1 MQKLMALLGA
11 WLLMLGSVE
20 AQEVWMASNSV
31 PNFSR
36 QELIALIEGRTRQS
50 FDSSTA
56 TLVVYLENREVTRR
70 FIEEFLQLNYF
81 RTLYQLR
88 EQVNSGRAS
97 PLLDVPGKDDAYIAV
112 FALEEA
118 MTYSDDP
125 IQQLAKIG
133 LNIVG
138 MR

>member
-1 MQKLMALLGA
+1 MQKLMALLGI
-11 WLLMLGSVE
+11 WLFLLGSTE
-20 AQEVWMASNSV
+20 AQEIWIASNSV

-36 QELIALIEGRTRQS
+36 QELIALVEGRTRQS
-50 FDSSTA
+50 FDSNAA
-56 TLVVYLENREVTRR
+56 TLVVYLENQEVTRR
-70 FIEEFLQLNYF
+70 FIEEFLELNYF

-88 EQVNSGRAS
+88 EQINSGRAS
-97 PLLDVPGKDDAYIAV
+97 PLLDVPEKDDAYIAV

-125 IQQLAKIG
+125 IQQLAEVGLKI
-133 LNIVG
+133 VE

>member
-1 MQKLMALLGA
+1 MQKLMALLGI
-11 WLLMLGSVE
+11 WLFLLGSTE
-20 AQEVWMASNSV
+20 AQEIWIASNSV

-36 QELIALIEGRTRQS
+36 QELIALVEGRTRQS
-50 FDSSTA
+50 FNSNAA
-56 TLVVYLENREVTRR
+56 TLVVYLENQEVTRR
-70 FIEEFLQLNYF
+70 FIEEFLELNYF

-88 EQVNSGRAS
+88 EQINSGRAS
-97 PLLDVPGKDDAYIAV
+97 PLLDVPEKDDAYIAV

-125 IQQLAKIG
+125 IQQLAEVGLKI
-133 LNIVG
+133 VE

>member
-50 FDSSTA
+50 FDSGTA
-56 TLVVYLENREVTRR
+56 TLVVYLENQEVTRR

-97 PLLDVPGKDDAYIAV
+97 PLLDVPEKDDAYIAV
-112 FALEEA
+112 FALEQA

-125 IQQLAKIG
+125 IQQLAEIG
-133 LNIVG
+133 LKIVE

>member
-1 MQKLMALLGA
+1 MQKLMALLGI
-11 WLLMLGSVE
+11 WLFLLGSTE
-20 AQEVWMASNSV
+20 AQEIWMASNAV

-36 QELIALIEGRTRQS
+36 QELIALVEGRTRQS
-50 FDSSTA
+50 FDSNAA
-56 TLVVYLENREVTRR
+56 TLVVYLENQEVTRR
-70 FIEEFLQLNYF
+70 FIEEFLELSYF

-88 EQVNSGRAS
+88 EQINSGRAS
-97 PLLDVPGKDDAYIAV
+97 PLLDVPEKDDAYIAV

-125 IQQLAKIG
+125 IQQLAEVGLKI
-133 LNIVG
+133 VE

>member
-1 MQKLMALLGA
+1 MKKLLILLGI
-11 WLLMLGSVE
+11 WLPLLGS
-20 AQEVWMASNSV
+20 AGAKEVWVASNSIQD
-31 PNFSR
+31 FSR
-36 QELIALIEGRTRQS
+36 QELVALVEGRTRQS
-50 FDSSTA
+50 FESDAA

-88 EQVNSGRAS
+88 EQINSGRAS
-97 PLLDVPGKDDAYIAV
+97 PLLYVPGKDDAYIAV

-133 LNIVG
+133 LNIVE

>member
-1 MQKLMALLGA
+1 MQKLMALLGI
-11 WLLMLGSVE
+11 WLFLLGSIE
-20 AQEVWMASNSV
+20 AQEIWMASNSV

-36 QELIALIEGRTRQS
+36 QELIALVEGRTRQS
-50 FDSSTA
+50 FDSNAA
-56 TLVVYLENREVTRR
+56 TLVVYLENQEVTRR
-70 FIEEFLQLNYF
+70 FIEEFLELNYF

-88 EQVNSGRAS
+88 EQINSGRAS
-97 PLLDVPGKDDAYIAV
+97 PLLDVPEKDDAYIAV

-125 IQQLAKIG
+125 IQQLAEVGLKI
-133 LNIVG
+133 VE

>member
-1 MQKLMALLGA
+1 MKKLLILLGI
-11 WLLMLGSVE
+11 WLLLLGS
-20 AQEVWMASNSV
+20 AGAKEVWVASNSIQD
-31 PNFSR
+31 FSR
-36 QELIALIEGRTRQS
+36 QELVALIEGRTRQS

-88 EQVNSGRAS
+88 EQINSGRAS
-97 PLLDVPGKDDAYIAV
+97 PLLDVPEKDDAYIAV
-112 FALEEA
+112 FALEQA

-125 IQQLAKIG
+125 IQQLAEIG
-133 LNIVG
+133 LKIVE

>member
-1 MQKLMALLGA
+1 MQKLMTLLGI
-11 WLLMLGSVE
+11 WLFLLGSTE
-20 AQEVWMASNSV
+20 AQEIWMASNSV

-36 QELIALIEGRTRQS
+36 QELIALVEGRTRQS
-50 FDSSTA
+50 FDSNAA
-56 TLVVYLENREVTRR
+56 TLVVYLENQEVTRR

-133 LNIVG
+133 LNIVE

>member
-1 MQKLMALLGA
+1 MQKLMALLGI
-11 WLLMLGSVE
+11 WLFLLGSTE
-20 AQEVWMASNSV
+20 AQEIWIASNSV

-36 QELIALIEGRTRQS
+36 QELIALLEGRTRQS
-50 FDSSTA
+50 FDSNAA
-56 TLVVYLENREVTRR
+56 TLVVYLENQEVTRR
-70 FIEEFLQLNYF
+70 FIEEFLELSYF

-88 EQVNSGRAS
+88 EQINSGRAS
-97 PLLDVPGKDDAYIAV
+97 PLLDVPEKDDAYIAV

-125 IQQLAKIG
+125 IQQLAEVGLKI
-133 LNIVG
+133 VE

>member
-1 MQKLMALLGA
+1 MQKLMALLGI
-11 WLLMLGSVE
+11 WLFLLSSTE
-20 AQEVWMASNSV
+20 AQEIWIASNSV

-36 QELIALIEGRTRQS
+36 QELIALVEGRTRQS
-50 FDSSTA
+50 FDSNAA
-56 TLVVYLENREVTRR
+56 TLVVYLENQEVTRR
-70 FIEEFLQLNYF
+70 FIEEFLELSYF

-88 EQVNSGRAS
+88 EQINSGRAS
-97 PLLDVPGKDDAYIAV
+97 PLLDVPEKDDAYIAV

-125 IQQLAKIG
+125 IQQLAEVGLKI
-133 LNIVG
+133 VE

>member
-1 MQKLMALLGA
+1 MQKLMVLLGV

-36 QELIALIEGRTRQS
+36 QELVALIEGRTRQS

-56 TLVVYLENREVTRR
+56 TLVVYLENQEVTRR
-70 FIEEFLQLNYF
+70 FIEEFLKLNYF

-88 EQVNSGRAS
+88 EQINSGRAS
-97 PLLDVPGKDDAYIAV
+97 PLLDVPEKDDAYIAV
-112 FALEEA
+112 FALEQA

-125 IQQLAKIG
+125 VQQLAEIG
-133 LNIVG
+133 LKIVE

>member
-1 MQKLMALLGA
+1 MKKLLVLLGI
-11 WLLMLGSVE
+11 WLLLLGS
-20 AQEVWMASNSV
+20 AGAKEVWVASNSIQD
-31 PNFSR
+31 FSR
-36 QELIALIEGRTRQS
+36 QELVALVEGRTRQS
-50 FDSSTA
+50 FASGVA
-56 TLVVYLENREVTRR
+56 TLVVYRENQEVTRR

-97 PLLDVPGKDDAYIAV
+97 PLLDVPEKDDAYIAV
-112 FALEEA
+112 FALEQA

-125 IQQLAKIG
+125 IQQLEEIG
-133 LNIVG
+133 LKIVE

>member
-1 MQKLMALLGA
+1 MKKLLILLGI
-11 WLLMLGSVE
+11 WLLLLGPLG
-20 AQEVWMASNSV
+20 AKEVWMASNSIQD
-31 PNFSR
+31 FSR
-36 QELIALIEGRTRQS
+36 QELVALVEGRTRQS
-50 FDSSTA
+50 FSSGAA
-56 TLVVYLENREVTRR
+56 TLVVYLENQEVTRR

-133 LNIVG
+133 LNIVD

>member
-1 MQKLMALLGA
+1 MKKLLILLGI
-11 WLLMLGSVE
+11 WLLLLVPLG
-20 AQEVWMASNSV
+20 AKEVWMASNSIQD
-31 PNFSR
+31 FSR
-36 QELIALIEGRTRQS
+36 QELVALVEGRTRQS
-50 FDSSTA
+50 FESDAA

-133 LNIVG
+133 LNIVE

>member
-1 MQKLMALLGA
+1 MQKLMALLGI
-11 WLLMLGSVE
+11 WLFLLGSTE
-20 AQEVWMASNSV
+20 AQEIWMASNSV

-36 QELIALIEGRTRQS
+36 QELIALVEGRTRQS
-50 FDSSTA
+50 FDSNAA
-56 TLVVYLENREVTRR
+56 TLVVYLENQEVTRR
-70 FIEEFLQLNYF
+70 FIEEFLELSYF

-88 EQVNSGRAS
+88 EQINSGRAS
-97 PLLDVPGKDDAYIAV
+97 PLLDVPEKDDAYIAV

-125 IQQLAKIG
+125 IQQLVEVGLKI
-133 LNIVG
+133 VE

>member
-1 MQKLMALLGA
+1 MQKLMALLGI
-11 WLLMLGSVE
+11 WLFLLGSTE
-20 AQEVWMASNSV
+20 AQEIWIASNSV

-36 QELIALIEGRTRQS
+36 QELIALVEGRTRQS
-50 FDSSTA
+50 FDSNAA
-56 TLVVYLENREVTRR
+56 TLVVYLENQEVTRR

-133 LNIVG
+133 LNIVE

>member
-1 MQKLMALLGA
+1 MALLGA

-36 QELIALIEGRTRQS
+36 QELVALIEGRTRQS
-50 FDSSTA
+50 FDSGAA
-56 TLVVYLENREVTRR
+56 TLVVYLENQEVTRR

-88 EQVNSGRAS
+88 EQINSGRA
-97 PLLDVPGKDDAYIAV
+97 
-112 FALEEA
+112 
-118 MTYSDDP
+118 
-125 IQQLAKIG
+125 
-133 LNIVG
+133 
-138 MR
+138 

>member
-1 MQKLMALLGA
+1 MQKLMALLGI
-11 WLLMLGSVE
+11 WLFLLGSTE
-20 AQEVWMASNSV
+20 AQEIWIASNSV

-36 QELIALIEGRTRQS
+36 QELIALVEGRTRQS
-50 FDSSTA
+50 FNSNAA
-56 TLVVYLENREVTRR
+56 TLVVYLENQEVTRR
-70 FIEEFLQLNYF
+70 FIEEFLELNYF

-88 EQVNSGRAS
+88 EQINSGRAS
-97 PLLDVPGKDDAYIAV
+97 PLLDVPEKDDAYIAV

-125 IQQLAKIG
+125 IQQLAEIG
-133 LNIVG
+133 LQIVE

>member
-1 MQKLMALLGA
+1 MQKLMGLLGI
-11 WLLMLGSVE
+11 WLFLLGSTE
-20 AQEVWMASNSV
+20 AQEIWMASNSV

-36 QELIALIEGRTRQS
+36 QELIALVEGRTRQS
-50 FDSSTA
+50 FDSNAA
-56 TLVVYLENREVTRR
+56 TLVVYLENQEVTRR
-70 FIEEFLQLNYF
+70 FIEEFLELNYF

-88 EQVNSGRAS
+88 EQINSGRAS
-97 PLLDVPGKDDAYIAV
+97 PLLDVPEKDDAYIAV

-125 IQQLAKIG
+125 IQQLAEVGLKI
-133 LNIVG
+133 VE